1 MKYLKKISLARMVW
15 IHRAMLWTA
24 LLGLFASLYLTI
36 TYLTGKPIVCG
47 IVSGCEAV
55 RASEWATTFG
65 IPRPILGLAF
75 YGALIFSLAVRTYA
89 PRHRPEFWKS
99 MTLLATFFGFVESGF
114 LTLVQLYEIQAF
126 CLWCIVSA
134 VAATGLFGL
143 SLFESEERLPDSLV
157 ARELKWMFLAFAS
170 ASVVGAIAL
179 GLMLGDRG
187 GGSLPVIGPRT
198 AGLSD
203 IAPADAPSEGPATST
218 VTVTEFLDIQC
229 PGCRSYYP
237 ILKQI
242 REDFRGRIRFVQR
255 LFMLPEM
262 HPNSKG
268 ATIAAYCAERQG
280 KFFEYADAALL
291 NQHALARADLKRY
304 AEALRLDVAA
314 FDACLDDPAAADRAV
329 AERKAGEALGID
341 ATPTIF
347 INDEK
352 LSDPP
357 NYELL
362 KRLIEEKLD

>member
-1 MKYLKKISLARMVW
+1 MVW

-24 LLGLFASLYLTI
+24 LVGLFASLYLTI

-65 IPRPILGLAF
+65 IPRPILGLVF
-75 YGALIFSLAVRTYA
+75 YGALIISLAIRTYA
-89 PRHRPEFWKS
+89 PRQRPELWKS
-99 MTLLATFFGFVESGF
+99 ITLLATFFGFVESGF
-114 LTLVQLYEIQAF
+114 LTLVQLYEIKAF

-134 VAATGLFGL
+134 VAATALFAL
-143 SLFESEERLPDSLV
+143 SLFESEERLPDNLV
-157 ARELKWMFLAFAS
+157 VRELKWMFGAFAVS
-170 ASVVGAIAL
+170 FVIGALAL

-187 GGSLPVIGPRT
+187 GGSISTIGPRT
-198 AGLSD
+198 AGMSD

-237 ILKQI
+237 IVKRI
-242 REDFRGRIRFVQR
+242 REDYEGRIRFVQR

-268 ATIAAYCAERQG
+268 ATIAAYCAEKQG
-280 KFFEYADAALL
+280 RFFDFADAALL

-304 AEALRLDVAA
+304 AEALRLDVLA
-314 FDACLDDPAAADRAV
+314 FDACLDDPAMADKAV

-341 ATPTIF
+341 STPTIF

-357 NYELL
+357 SYEQF
-362 KRLIEEKLD
+362 KELIEEKLGE